1 MTQHLIV
8 LNKIEKL
15 IDDLERDG
23 FKSRDETLTDLRDI
37 KNELIHVNQTFSD
50 LLESLNSTI
59 HDINGPN
66 VSYGV

>member
-23 FKSRDETLTDLRDI
+23 FKSRDETLTDLQDI
-37 KNELIHVNQTFSD
+37 RNELIHVNQTFSD
-50 LLESLNSTI
+50 LIESLNSTI
-59 HDINGPN
+59 DNNPLI
-66 VSYGV
+66 

>member
-23 FKSRDETLTDLRDI
+23 FKSRDETLIDLRDI
-37 KNELIHVNQTFSD
+37 RNELIHVNQTFND
-50 LLESLNSTI
+50 LIESLNSTI
-59 HDINGPN
+59 DNIQ
-66 VSYGV
+66 